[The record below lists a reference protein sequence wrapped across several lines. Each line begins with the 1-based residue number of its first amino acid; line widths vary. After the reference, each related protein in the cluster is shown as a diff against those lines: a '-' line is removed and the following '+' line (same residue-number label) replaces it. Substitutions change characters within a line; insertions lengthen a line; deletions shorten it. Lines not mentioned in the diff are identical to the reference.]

1 MDANQF
7 FTLTNASS
15 PVVGGVTPGSPAAKI
30 EVRGSEFADLF
41 NAQMQPALRQTL
53 AAPEDGQLALQML
66 PLGPKINVITAD
78 APSPDLASL
87 ASFALAQ
94 GLDEEAV
101 KTLFGVQPVKAVA
114 PTVDLTQIGSLAGL
128 VLPVLAPV
136 QVQVPVPVQAP
147 IQVQVQ
153 VLPLHPNPNPNQVG
167 GLNLPPELVQA
178 KEVAPFGVISSLAL
192 PISAPPK
199 LMPMDTDPVSVG
211 VSIPALQPLQI
222 GLPATGAALV
232 KDVTSR
238 QKGVNLGELPS
249 EPEVALLSLQITA
262 LPLASKSLMS
272 APVTP
277 VAPETV
283 ALVMPDA
290 LRIRFENPSQ
300 ALTRRL
306 SLMSGTSQKENWG
319 ALLASAADGTSTGTA
334 TIKPWQSLSIDVPAT
349 LLNFANEVTS
359 PELSEL
365 DLGAAP
371 QIGLPVA
378 ADIAR
383 SSPAT
388 ASAGSLVS
396 PATPGALA
404 EQRGEQYQQLAD
416 RLGQAVAQRLVSQ
429 IERGEWKLEL
439 RLQPQSLGRI
449 DVALEMHAGGL
460 DAQFTADSSV
470 TRDLIAQG
478 AAKLRDALT
487 QSGMAVAS
495 VWVGGDQSKQSD
507 GNPTPGRSFK
517 DQASAEQK
525 NEDELVSA
533 VRAAGR
539 TSMTSDGFDALA

>member
-1 MDANQF
+1 MDATQF
-7 FTLTNASS
+7 FTLTNSSS
-15 PVVGGVTPGSPAAKI
+15 PAVGGGAAGLPAAKV

-53 AAPEDGQLALQML
+53 AVPEDGQLALQMV

-101 KTLFGVQPVKAVA
+101 KTLFGVQPVKTVA
-114 PTVDLTQIGSLAGL
+114 PTVDLAQIGSLAGL
-128 VLPVLAPV
+128 VMPTLAPI
-136 QVQVPVPVQAP
+136 PTPTPVQAP
-147 IQVQVQ
+147 
-153 VLPLHPNPNPNQVG
+153 NPNQG
-167 GLNLPPELVQA
+167 GSFNLPTELVQA
-178 KEVAPFGVISSLAL
+178 KELAPLGVISALAL
-192 PISAPPK
+192 PISAAPK
-199 LMPMDTDPVSVG
+199 LMPTDTDPVNVT
-211 VSIPALQPLQI
+211 IPALQALPI
-222 GLPATGAALV
+222 GLPASGAALI
-232 KDVTSR
+232 KDLASK
-238 QKGVNLGELPS
+238 QKGVHLGELPS

-262 LPLASKSLMS
+262 LPLVSKSLMS

-277 VAPETV
+277 VAPEAV

-319 ALLASAADGTSTGTA
+319 ELLASAAESTSAGTA
-334 TIKPWQSLSIDVPAT
+334 PIKPWQSLSIDVPSS
-349 LLNFANEVTS
+349 LLNASNELAL

-371 QIGLPVA
+371 QVGLPVA

-383 SSPAT
+383 SGPAV
-388 ASAGSLVS
+388 AGAGSLVS
-396 PATPGALA
+396 PATPSALA

-460 DAQFTADSSV
+460 DAQFTADNSV

-478 AAKLRDALT
+478 AAKLRDALA

-495 VWVGGDQSKQSD
+495 VWVGGDQSKKSD

-517 DQASAEQK
+517 DQSSAGQK
-525 NEDELVSA
+525 NEDEPVSA

-539 TSMTSDGFDALA
+539 VSMTPDGLDVLA